1 MCLCVC
7 VCVREREKE
16 RKRERGG
23 WDRICKRKER
33 YHLTRINEKE
43 KEKREGGRAQTGQDD
58 IKIAT
63 DLRSYYEDAEQR
75 SFPEF
80 VGFGIPEF
88 ILEKSGD
95 CRYFGMTDLT
105 SDPTSGAESCEFYLS
120 EVGRNSSE
128 IALMECSTE
137 ELIYDN
143 RWP

>member
-1 MCLCVC
+1 MCVC
-7 VCVREREKE
+7 VCVREREREGGREKIYK
-16 RKRERGG
+16 RRER
-23 WDRICKRKER
+23 D
-33 YHLTRINEKE
+33 HLTRMEEKE
-43 KEKREGGRAQTGQDD
+43 KEKKRRRTQTSQDA

-80 VGFGIPEF
+80 VSFGIPEF
-88 ILEKSGD
+88 VLEKSGD